1 MHGFE
6 RIENKLSVDGIE
18 IESIA
23 SEFGTPIFIYSAAAI
38 EEAYQQ
44 FRAATDGEI
53 NYAVKANSNLAV
65 LRLLAKLGAG
75 ADIVSY
81 GELARALKA
90 GFSPDKI
97 VFSGVGKS
105 DEELIEAL
113 KCEIGQINA
122 ESESEVQRIL
132 DLAKGSSHTR
142 LGLRVNLNVT
152 PETHA
157 KISTGGSTTKFGI
170 PLNEVK
176 RIYRQISKS
185 ESVKLGGLAVHI
197 GSQIMDKGAYKKA
210 WQELKNLADGLIAE
224 GLEVPSLDLG
234 GGFGVDY
241 KSGKPADI
249 KSITAL
255 ASDIFQGSDYGLSFE
270 PGRWLLAEAG
280 ALIVGVLHVKEV
292 EGKQFIITDGAMNDL
307 IRPTLYDAY
316 HRVEPIHKSEGK
328 MLESDIVGPI
338 CETGDYFAL
347 GREMPPAKRGDLLA
361 IMSAGAYGAVMRSN
375 YNSRPFAS
383 EVMVIEGKAHA
394 TSKRQSVEDLLAQDL
409 IPSELK

>member
-1 MHGFE
+1 MAGFG
-6 RIENKLSVDGIE
+6 RIGDTLSVDGIE

-23 SEFGTPIFIYSAAAI
+23 SKFGTPIFIYSAAAI
-38 EEAYQQ
+38 EEAYKQ
-44 FRAATDGEI
+44 FRAATDGDI

-65 LRLLAKLGAG
+65 LRLLARCGAG
-75 ADIVSY
+75 ADIVSG

-90 GFSPDKI
+90 GFSADKI

-105 DEELIEAL
+105 DDELKEAL

-132 DLAKGSSHTR
+132 DLAKNSSVR

-170 PLNEVK
+170 PASEVK
-176 RIYRQISKS
+176 RIYHQISSS
-185 ESVKLGGLAVHI
+185 ESVNLGGLAVHI
-197 GSQIMDKGAYKKA
+197 GSQIMDKKAYKVA
-210 WQELKNLADGLIAE
+210 WQELKKLADDLVAE

-241 KSGKPADI
+241 KSGEPADI

-255 ASDIFQGSDYGLSFE
+255 ASEIFSGTGYGLSFE

-280 ALIVGVLHVKEV
+280 ALIVSVLHVKET

-316 HRVEPIHKSEGK
+316 HRVEPIHKNEGK

-347 GREMPPAKRGDLLA
+347 GRKMPLAKRGDLLA

-383 EVMVIEGKAHA
+383 EVMVIKGKAHA
-394 TSKRQSVEDLLAQDL
+394 ISAKQSVEDLLAQDR
-409 IPSELK
+409 IPQDLA